1 MKGMIIL
8 KRDFK
13 ADFVAALG
21 AALRNHSR
29 EDVMGIDYDMDP
41 DGFEAA
47 TILFTNGNSK
57 TVNITA
63 DSCVGIMMDV
73 AKALA

>member
-1 MKGMIIL
+1 MIML

-21 AALRNHSR
+21 AALMNHSR
-29 EDVMGIDYDMDP
+29 EDVMGIDYDVDP

-47 TILFTNGNSK
+47 TIFFTDGNSK

-63 DSCVGIMMDV
+63 DSCVGIMMDIS
-73 AKALA
+73 KALM

>member
-1 MKGMIIL
+1 MKH
-8 KRDFK
+8 DFK

-29 EDVMGIDYDMDP
+29 EDVMGIDYDVDP

-47 TILFTNGNSK
+47 TILFTDGNSK
-57 TVNITA
+57 TVNVTA
-63 DSCVGIMMDV
+63 DSCIALMKDV
-73 AKALA
+73 AKAIL

>member
-1 MKGMIIL
+1 MIIL

-29 EDVMGIDYDMDP
+29 EDVMGIDYDADP

-47 TILFTNGNSK
+47 TILFTNGNTK
-57 TVNITA
+57 TVNVTA
-63 DSCVGIMMDV
+63 DSCAAIMLDV
-73 AKALA
+73 AKALIY